1 MSLTGA
7 LPQFPR
13 IVGGVMKK
21 KIEALEGQCSK
32 GSSTMGDE
40 LTKLRKVE
48 GESNE
53 QRTESSDTR
62 TDTT

>member
-7 LPQFPR
+7 LPQFPG
-13 IVGGVMKK
+13 IVGGVVKK
-21 KIEALEGQCSK
+21 KIEALESQCSK
-32 GSSTMGDE
+32 GSSTMGAE

-62 TDTT
+62 ASTT